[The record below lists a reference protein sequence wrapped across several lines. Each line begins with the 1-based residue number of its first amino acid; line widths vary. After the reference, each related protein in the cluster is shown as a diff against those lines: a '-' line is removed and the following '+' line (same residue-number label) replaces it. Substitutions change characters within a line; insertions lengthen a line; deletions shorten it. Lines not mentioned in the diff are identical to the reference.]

1 MASGARTSLL
11 DIFLFLFF
19 LLSLHLGCCFSPS
32 RSQDDPDPQH
42 ARPKR
47 RKISPLSPSP
57 PASDPDS
64 DSDSDSGDA
73 RPDRNGGLGLGLS
86 LTSVRSYLR
95 RFFSVPKRG
104 GREDIRSPPVDLSP
118 CPCPCPRIAADKS
131 PSSGSAGISA
141 ADCPC
146 PPGTKHT
153 SFASRADVFACSACG
168 EVLTKPHLLELHQAT
183 KHSLSELSD
192 ADSGKN
198 IVRIIFLSG
207 WKGRAPPTVRR
218 ILKVHNTQRTL
229 ARFEEYR
236 DLVRSRAARR
246 GGGAEFERCIADG
259 NERLR
264 FYCSTMLCSLGGGAC
279 GSPYCC
285 TCGIV
290 RHGFA
295 GKQADLDGIAT
306 HASSWGAHAS
316 LPDDLEREFAYLRA
330 RRAMLVCRVVAGRVA
345 RSASASADEQLE
357 AAEKGAGGA
366 FDSVAAGDE
375 QLLVFNPRAVLPCFV
390 IVYSA

>member
-64 DSDSDSGDA
+64 DSGDA
-73 RPDRNGGLGLGLS
+73 RPDRNGGLGLGLGLS

-295 GKQADLDGIAT
+295 GSRPTWTASPRTPPAGAPT
-306 HASSWGAHAS
+306 PRCPTTWSASSPTCARAGRCWSAGWWRAGWRA
-316 LPDDLEREFAYLRA
+316 ARA
-330 RRAMLVCRVVAGRVA
+330 RARTSNWKPRRRGRAGRST
-345 RSASASADEQLE
+345 RWRRGTSSCWCSIPGLCCRAS
-357 AAEKGAGGA
+357 
-366 FDSVAAGDE
+366 
-375 QLLVFNPRAVLPCFV
+375 
-390 IVYSA
+390 